1 MASVLTDHDVTV
13 RITCD
18 VTPGDLTMVTL
29 PPATFHY
36 LIQFVGGAGQIAIS
50 GVDGAAIGAA
60 YATVTTN
67 TTVQWPAPGSL
78 NGTSKSERFRATSPV
93 IYVAHAGISGVVEI
107 TPLGG

>member
-1 MASVLTDHDVTV
+1 MATVLTAHDVTT
-13 RITCD
+13 RITCEAAA
-18 VTPGDLTMVTL
+18 GNLTMITL

-36 LIQFVGGAGQIAIS
+36 LIQFVAGAGKIAIS

-78 NGTSKSERFRATSPV
+78 NGTSKSERFRSTSPV
-93 IYVAHAGISGVVEI
+93 IYVAHAGISGIVEI